1 MAIATPPTPAA
12 AERMERLE
20 QIWESR
26 PGILGWLTTTDHK
39 RIGLLYFWTTLA
51 LFGAGGAEALLIR
64 TQLAQPNQHVVSPQT
79 FDELFSMHGITM
91 IFFFIIPMTTGAFG
105 NYLLPLLLG
114 ARDMAFPRMN
124 ALSYWIFL
132 ASAIF
137 IYTSLFIGKAPNA
150 GWFNY
155 VPLASKQF
163 NPGHNIDFYCLGIIF
178 NSIASTLTAGQF
190 IVTIFKSR
198 APGMSL
204 NRMPLFCFAM
214 LAASFGLLFAL
225 PALSADT
232 TFLFLD
238 RNVGTHFFDASHG
251 GSALLWQHLFWIFGH
266 PEVYILIVPAFGI
279 ATSIIPAFTQRRL
292 VAFPLVAV
300 AELLVVFVGF
310 GVWAHHM
317 YAVGMTTISMIFF
330 AAATAMVVIP
340 STIQVFAW
348 CMSFITGFARFKTP
362 LLFIA
367 GFIFMF
373 VTGGLTGIMF
383 VAIPFDQQVTD
394 TYFIVA
400 HFHYIIFGAAV
411 FPIFGGMYYWFPK
424 VTGKLYFERPGQIS
438 FWIIFVG
445 TNLLFFPM
453 HIVGLLGMTRRVS
466 TYPSGLGWTAYNLA
480 ETIGGFVTLAGIL
493 LLLGNLFVSY
503 FRGPPAG
510 PDPWHGPTLEWTTS
524 SPPPEYDFAV
534 IPRVTSAYA
543 NWDPVDREAD
553 RLNLADGLLMLEHG
567 HEQPAVTPVD
577 GRLAEIA
584 QMPHESPWPPVLALA
599 LALVFTMLLIGLYG
613 VAGIMGIVCLLALVG
628 WHSQEPA
635 EQ

>member
-567 HEQPAVTPVD
+567 HEQPTVTPVD

-613 VAGIMGIVCLLALVG
+613 VAGIMGIVCLLALAG
-628 WHSQEPA
+628 WHSQEPP
-635 EQ
+635 E